1 MVAVAVIIVVVV
13 KYDSFISSFI
23 SLSSFLIAS
32 FSFI

>member
-1 MVAVAVIIVVVV
+1 MVAVAVIIVVV
-13 KYDSFISSFI
+13 KYDNFISSFI